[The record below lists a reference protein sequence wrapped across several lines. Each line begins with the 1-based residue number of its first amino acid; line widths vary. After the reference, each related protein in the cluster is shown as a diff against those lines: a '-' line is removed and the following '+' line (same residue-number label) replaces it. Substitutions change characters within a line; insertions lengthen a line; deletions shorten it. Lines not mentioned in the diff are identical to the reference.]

1 MVANKVIAN
10 LGNRKERRVVQ
21 YLLIIL
27 MIIYEWFWLVE
38 L

>member
-1 MVANKVIAN
+1 MVTKKVITN
-10 LGNRKERRVVQ
+10 LGNLKERRVVH

-27 MIIYEWFWLVE
+27 MIIYELFWLVE